1 MSNIYIENEL
11 KNNTNLL
18 LNKNQENEVSIQPQL
33 SSDLNA

>member
-18 LNKNQENEVSIQPQL
+18 LNKNQENEVSIQSQL
-33 SSDLNA
+33 PSDLNA